1 MFECTP
7 VYLANYQA
15 TEKIVVNQ
23 GGTSSS
29 KTYSIVQRLFDK
41 AINES
46 RCVITIV
53 GESIPNLKKGAY
65 RDAETIYYDNKYLS
79 NFVIQWNKTDRII
92 YFTNGSIM
100 EFTSYE
106 SEQSAKNGKRDYLF
120 VNEANGISWQ
130 IYWQLAIRTRKQ
142 VFLDYNP
149 SSEFWVH
156 EKLIGNEGVKL
167 IISDHRHNIFLSEQQ
182 HAEIEA
188 IKQEDEELWKVYAR
202 GLTGKIEGVIFRNWS
217 IVNRIP
223 EDANFIAYGLDFGF
237 TNDPT
242 GILEVYE
249 QSGELWVNELVYE
262 TRLTNMDICEKFK
275 EFGVNNRAEI
285 IADSAEPK
293 SIHEIYAEGW
303 NILPAS
309 KGPDSVKAGIDVL
322 KRYKINVTV
331 NSHNLKKELYSYV
344 WKKDKLGKM
353 LNQPIDKFN
362 HLIDPLR
369 YVALNKLASKF
380 KLEYDFSW

>member
-202 GLTGKIEGVIFRNWS
+202 GLTGKIEGIVFRNW
-217 IVNRIP
+217 ITVPQIP
-223 EDANFIAYGLDFGF
+223 EDAKFISYGLDFGY
-237 TNDPT
+237 TNDET
-242 GILEVYE
+242 GLIEVYK
-249 QSGELWVNELVYE
+249 QNGELWLNELIYE
-262 TRLTNMDICEKFK
+262 KGLTNPDIDKK
-275 EFGVNNRAEI
+275 MSDLGINKKRMI
-285 IADSAEPK
+285 IADSSEPK
-293 SIHEIYAEGW
+293 SIRELQDFGW
-303 NILPAS
+303 DVLPAT
-309 KGPDSVKAGIDVL
+309 KGPDSVKNGIDIL
-322 KRYKINVTV
+322 KRYKMNVTASSV
-331 NSHNLKKELYSYV
+331 NLKKELNKYV
-344 WKKDKLGKM
+344 WRKDKLGTQM
-353 LNQPIDKFN
+353 NQPIDKFN
-362 HLIDPLR
+362 HLLDPLR
-369 YVALNKLASKF
+369 YIALDMESSSYGVQRTN
-380 KLEYDFSW
+380 

>member
-156 EKLIGNEGVKL
+156 EKLIGNEGIKL

-202 GLTGKIEGVIFRNWS
+202 GLTGKIEGIVFRNW
-217 IVNRIP
+217 VTVPQIP
-223 EDANFIAYGLDFGF
+223 EDAKFISYGLDFGY
-237 TNDPT
+237 TNDET
-242 GILEVYE
+242 GLIEVYK
-249 QSGELWVNELVYE
+249 QNGELWLNELIYE
-262 TRLTNMDICEKFK
+262 KGLTNPDIDKK
-275 EFGVNNRAEI
+275 MSDLGINKKRII
-285 IADSAEPK
+285 IADSSEPK
-293 SIHEIYAEGW
+293 SIRELQDFGW
-303 NILPAS
+303 DVLPAT
-309 KGPDSVKAGIDVL
+309 KGPDSVKNGIDIL
-322 KRYKINVTV
+322 KRYKMNVTASSV
-331 NSHNLKKELYSYV
+331 NLKKELNKYV
-344 WKKDKLGKM
+344 WRKDKLGTQM
-353 LNQPIDKFN
+353 NQPIDKFN
-362 HLIDPLR
+362 HLLDPLR
-369 YVALNKLASKF
+369 YIALDMESSSYGVQRTN
-380 KLEYDFSW
+380 